1 MLLANLRKNAHSSI
15 LVLLFG
21 IIIVVFI
28 FSFGPASTGCHSGAI
43 KGSGGY
49 AAKVNGHAISR
60 QDFEQAY
67 ARQLQ
72 AIARQ
77 TGQEGLT
84 REQADALGIGARVL
98 DQLIDRQLLL
108 QAAMDEG
115 LRVSDDEIAAE
126 LDKVDAFK
134 KNGVFD
140 QVEYQAIVER
150 QLGMMMWQFEAQ
162 IRDDLLV
169 QKMLSSLAGAAKAS
183 DDEAAAEFI
192 REKERYALSLVR
204 FPIQAQRAAIAAPT
218 AEEIAAYAK
227 ERADEI
233 KSHYEAHSARY
244 NRPKQVQARHIL
256 VKTSPSVS
264 QAQAIEKVEA
274 LKARIEGGADFAEVA
289 RAESEDPGSKDK
301 GGDLGT
307 FGEGTM
313 VPEFQ
318 AAAFA
323 MKSGEL
329 SGPVVTSFGVHLIKV
344 EKVIEPEVITLE
356 QASEGIAREKL
367 IEARARDKARER
379 AEATL
384 AQLKAGTPLAEQW
397 PDEPVEEGKA
407 LGNPRVEQTGDFRL
421 MGEYIPRIGTLAA
434 LAEDLP
440 AMKEGPAEE
449 IYEVN
454 DTFVVVSLDKHTRAD
469 LEALKDAETVRT
481 YRQKVMDRRA
491 AEVAEM
497 FIASLRDKAKIARDE
512 SLVGPAGLDALMGL
526 AE

>member
-1 MLLANLRKNAHSSI
+1 MLLANLRRNSRSSI
-15 LVLLFG
+15 LIFLFG

-28 FSFGPASTGCHSGAI
+28 FSFGPASTGCRSGAM
-43 KGSGGY
+43 SASDGY
-49 AAKVNGHAISR
+49 AAKVNGHKISH
-60 QDFEQAY
+60 QDFERAY
-67 ARQLQ
+67 ARQIQ
-72 AIARQ
+72 ALARQ

-108 QAAMDEG
+108 EAALDEG
-115 LRVSDDEIAAE
+115 LRVSDEEIAAE

-140 QVEYQAIVER
+140 QSEYQTIVER

-169 QKMLSSLAGAAKAS
+169 QKMLDSLAGAAKAS
-183 DDEAAAEFI
+183 DDEAVAEFI
-192 REKERYALSLVR
+192 REKEKYALSLVR
-204 FPIQAQRAAIAAPT
+204 FPIRAHKAALDAPT
-218 AEEIAAYAK
+218 AEDIAAYAK
-227 ERADEI
+227 EHADEI
-233 KSHYEAHSARY
+233 KAHYETYSARY
-244 NRPKQVQARHIL
+244 NKPKQVQARHIL

-264 QAQAIEKVEA
+264 QAQAIEKVRA
-274 LKARIEGGADFAEVA
+274 LKAKIEGGADFAEVA
-289 RAESEDPGSKDK
+289 KAESEDPGSKDK

-323 MKSGEL
+323 MKAGEL
-329 SGPVVTSFGVHLIKV
+329 SEPVVTSFGVHLIKV
-344 EKVIEPEVITLE
+344 ESVIEPEVTTLE
-356 QASEGIAREKL
+356 QATAGIAREKL
-367 IEARARDKARER
+367 IESLAKDKARAK

-384 AQLKAGTPLAEQW
+384 AALKAGTPLAEQW
-397 PDEPVEEGKA
+397 PDEPIEEGQA
-407 LGNPRVEQTGDFRL
+407 LGTPRVEQTGDFRL

-440 AMKEGPAEE
+440 AMKEGPAEK

-454 DTFVVVSLDKHTRAD
+454 ETFVVVSLDKHTRANLD
-469 LEALKDAETVRT
+469 ELKDAEVMRT
-481 YRQKVMDRRA
+481 YRQKVMDRRSS
-491 AEVAEM
+491 EM
-497 FIASLRDKAKIARDE
+497 ADLFLASLRDKAKIAKNE
-512 SLVGPAGLDALMGL
+512 TLVGPAGLDALMGMVQ
-526 AE
+526 